1 MFVVKLYYDVDRS
14 QYKLYIILYII
25 LNRYQTDNLQL
36 WQTFHGINDN
46 NWLTGTNFW
55 RETIHV
61 TPWNM
66 DTVAAET
73 SVTEQFLMYISKLLY
88 TISNST
94 FTYVNMVQDKVYS
107 ASLVW
112 N

>member
-1 MFVVKLYYDVDRS
+1 
-14 QYKLYIILYII
+14 
-25 LNRYQTDNLQL
+25 
-36 WQTFHGINDN
+36 
-46 NWLTGTNFW
+46 
-55 RETIHV
+55 
-61 TPWNM
+61 M

-107 ASLVW
+107 ASLV
-112 N
+112 